1 MMHYGI
7 RLFSSNEFKRGTK
20 TKFQLM
26 SGNLLKNMKKNATT
40 FLTQY
45 YSNNFLFPNWNFLN
59 FR

>member
-26 SGNLLKNMKKNATT
+26 SGNLLKNMKKNYDVPYAI
-40 FLTQY
+40 
-45 YSNNFLFPNWNFLN
+45 LF
-59 FR
+59 